1 MPTTAA
7 PLTLRPYQSRAV
19 EAALG
24 DFKDK
29 QATLIVCP
37 TAGGKTVTAAEVIK
51 RMPHG
56 RVMFLVHRYELL
68 RQAVQTIEQHT
79 GEQVGVEMAGDW
91 ADMNRWG
98 RHRIVASSVQTQ
110 YSGQGGKGRM
120 TRFDPS
126 EFSLLVVDEADMYV
140 APTWQR
146 VIAHYKSN
154 PDLRVLCITATPDR
168 ADEQALSQIVD
179 SVADVYEI
187 RDAIE
192 DGWLVPVKARTLYVD
207 GLDLSGI
214 KTNHGDFHKT
224 RLSEIMEQEAHL
236 HEIADPTFKISDN
249 RRTIVFAIS
258 IAQAEKIAE
267 ILNRHEHGCAACVSQ
282 KTPPDARAQTFEAF
296 NKGDIRFLCNVGIV
310 SRGWNEPF
318 AEVVVIARPTKS
330 RNLYAQQVGRI
341 LRPLPG
347 LVDRFDTAEQRR
359 NAIANS
365 DKPFAEIL
373 DFHGVVGRHRLV
385 HPPDVLGGK
394 FSEAV
399 VERANQT
406 MQDGD
411 TASDVLAELDKA
423 QQEQEAIEREE
434 AKRRLIAKEKRD
446 QLAKQHIIAHATYT
460 ETYTQV
466 FDELSMI
473 KWHERSWDK
482 LLQPSQAQ
490 IEAIRKMTGGAVD
503 ARHMYKRQAH
513 QFLGTLIQRA
523 KQKMAS
529 FKQVKCLRRYGHPAP
544 ESLPKRDA
552 NKLITAIS
560 GNGWQL
566 PRSPAWLAT
575 NWVEQTQ

>member
-1 MPTTAA
+1 MPKTAA
-7 PLTLRPYQSRAV
+7 PLTLRPYQVRAV
-19 EAALG
+19 EATIK
-24 DFKDK
+24 DFQTT

-37 TAGGKTVTAAEVIK
+37 TAGGKTVTAAEIIK
-51 RMPHG
+51 RTPHG

-79 GEQVGVEMAGDW
+79 GEQVGVEMASDW
-91 ADMNRWG
+91 ADMNRWS

-110 YSGQGGKGRM
+110 YSGQSGKGRM

-140 APTWQR
+140 APTWRR

-282 KTPPDARAQTFEAF
+282 KTLPDARAQTFEAF

-347 LVDRFDTAEQRR
+347 LVDRFNTAEQRR

-365 DKPFAEIL
+365 DKPFAEII

-423 QQEQEAIEREE
+423 QQEQETLEREE
-434 AKRRLIAKEKRD
+434 AKQRLLAKIKQD
-446 QLAKQHIIAHATYT
+446 QLDRKHIVAHANYT
-460 ETYTQV
+460 ETHKQV
-466 FDELSMI
+466 FDELGMVQ
-473 KWHERSWDK
+473 WHERGWDRIA
-482 LLQPSQAQ
+482 QPSPAQ
-490 IEAIRKMTGGAVD
+490 IATIRKMTGGAVD
-503 ARHMYKRQAH
+503 ARHMHKRQAN
-513 QFLGTLIQRA
+513 QLLGTLIQRS

-529 FKQVKCLRRYGHPAP
+529 FKQVKCLRRYGYSDP
-544 ESLPKRDA
+544 EKLYRAEA
-552 NKLITAIS
+552 NKLITKIAD
-560 GNGWQL
+560 NGWRMPPEHL
-566 PRSPAWLAT
+566 EDIA
-575 NWVEQTQ
+575 